1 MEHILLG
8 LAEFV
13 LVLGSIGIFLAV
25 ALVVG
30 LGLAAKAVAGLFFGT
45 PRQRRQK
52 PAALPEV
59 DLLRQRLL
67 DAQTTAY
74 ESAVASEKAIQELQH
89 RLHALEAERGTG
101 FVSVRR

>member
-1 MEHILLG
+1 MEHFLLI

-13 LVLGSIGIFLAV
+13 LALGAIGVLLVV
-25 ALVVG
+25 ALVLG
-30 LGLAAKAVAGLFFGT
+30 LGVAAKAVVRMFGSG
-45 PRQRRQK
+45 RQK
-52 PAALPEV
+52 PDRLSEV

-74 ESAVASEKAIQELQH
+74 ESALASEKTIQELQR
-89 RLHALEAERGTG
+89 RLHALEAERGAG